1 MRRLGKRRSNEAVP
15 WSIPAFV
22 PASLDYRRIMI
33 RTILLALALIA
44 APALAK
50 PADSNIAVAELLAA
64 DRAFSAQAEKGPDP
78 VAGLGAMFDAEVVMP
93 SPKGHAIGREPVLA
107 LFRENPSYKEGKVS
121 WAPIR
126 GGISA
131 DGTQGFT
138 YGFLSLTG
146 GDPARRE
153 RKYLAYWIKRPA
165 GWRVV
170 AYRQQVREAG
180 EVSKEMLSPS
190 LPPFAAEAVADPAI
204 IASHQASV
212 AAAEKSFSDNAQT
225 VGLKKAFRDYGREDA
240 MNMYGGAGFAV
251 GLDAVTAGFKEGEPT
266 TIHWGTE
273 RSFAASSGDLAVSI
287 GTIRPHDPKAGPGF
301 PFFTIWR
308 RDGPGQPWRYV
319 AE

>member
-1 MRRLGKRRSNEAVP
+1 MLRS
-15 WSIPAFV
+15 
-22 PASLDYRRIMI
+22 
-33 RTILLALALIA
+33 ILCALLVLT
-44 APALAK
+44 APALAQPVDPK
-50 PADSNIAVAELLAA
+50 AVVQELIAA
-64 DRAFSAQAEKGPDP
+64 DRAFSTVASKADDP
-78 VAGLGAMFDAEVVMP
+78 AIGLVAMFDKEVIVP
-93 SPKGHAIGREPVLA
+93 SPKGHVSSRDAALA
-107 LFRENPSYKEGKVS
+107 LFRENPSYKAGRVS
-121 WAPIR
+121 WTPIR

-153 RKYLAYWIKRPA
+153 RKYLSYWARQPE

-180 EVSKEMLSPS
+180 EVSKAMIAPS
-190 LPPFAAEAVADPAI
+190 LPAFTAEPLADPKLIEA
-204 IASHQASV
+204 HNLSV
-212 AAAEKSFSDNAQT
+212 AAAEKAFSDHAQK

-240 MNMYGGAGFAV
+240 MNMYGGAGFAI
-251 GLDAVTAGFKEGEPT
+251 GLDAVTAGFKEGDPT
-266 TIHWGTE
+266 AIHWRTE

-287 GTIRPHDPKAGPGF
+287 GTIKPHDPKQGAGF

-308 RDGPGQPWRYV
+308 RDAPDKPWRYI